1 MSDRVRNIL
10 MTWFTQWV
18 RESPLPLT
26 ARFRPHTLKDVKSRR
41 GKRKDDI
48 TSKAHYPKGE
58 RGVAVKWDSTS
69 LVIT

>member
-1 MSDRVRNIL
+1 MSDRVQNIL
-10 MTWFTQWV
+10 MTWFTQSV

-26 ARFRPHTLKDVKSRR
+26 ARFRSHTLKDVKSRR

-48 TSKAHYPKGE
+48 TSKTHYPKGE